1 MPRAKKKVGKRM
13 NEPEQLPKAFRAEL
27 LNLLAEQVL
36 RYNGGES
43 SSVRVE
49 TAERIFESIL
59 YCIRADLE
67 SRRAGPD
74 SEAEFSLGANFPPK
88 AEPTPGTVPPPKAE
102 LTPEGGPS
110 PRELY
115 RRGLALVKEE
125 VSRAKALYRQVLK
138 TRVRTGL
145 LAYNVTLDGA
155 LPGFFKTY
163 DPDYAAQENGALTGS
178 PDYPLLC
185 SVGGGGGIVYMKAYL
200 EELLRENKFCA
211 RYSANHIRALLFV
224 HGQKH
229 GLDYREV
236 IVNIPELILAH
247 ENAPKPYR
255 IS

>member
-1 MPRAKKKVGKRM
+1 M
-13 NEPEQLPKAFRAEL
+13 NKAEQVPEAFRTEL

-36 RYNGGES
+36 RHNGGES

-49 TAERIFESIL
+49 TAEQIFESML
-59 YCIRADLE
+59 YCIRAYLE
-67 SRRAGPD
+67 FQKRGPEP
-74 SEAEFSLGANFPPK
+74 EAEFPLG
-88 AEPTPGTVPPPKAE
+88 AE
-102 LTPEGGPS
+102 LTLEGGLS
-110 PRELY
+110 PKELY
-115 RRGLALVKEE
+115 RRGLEFVKKETLC
-125 VSRAKALYRQVLK
+125 AKAIYRGVLK
-138 TRVRTGL
+138 TRVKTDL

-163 DPDYAAQENGALTGS
+163 DPDYAAHENGALTGS

-185 SVGGGGGIVYMKAYL
+185 NVDGGGGILYMKAYL
-200 EELLRENKFCA
+200 EELLRENRFCA

-224 HGQKH
+224 HGRKH

-255 IS
+255 IL

>member
-1 MPRAKKKVGKRM
+1 M
-13 NEPEQLPKAFRAEL
+13 NEAEQIPETFRTEL

-49 TAERIFESIL
+49 TAEQIFESML
-59 YCIRADLE
+59 YCIRAYLE

-74 SEAEFSLGANFPPK
+74 SVAEFPLGANHPPK

-102 LTPEGGPS
+102 LTPGAVP
-110 PRELY
+110 PPKELY
-115 RRGLALVKEE
+115 RRGLEFVKKETLC
-125 VSRAKALYRQVLK
+125 AKTIYREVLK
-138 TRVRTGL
+138 TRVKTDL

-185 SVGGGGGIVYMKAYL
+185 SVGGGGGIVYMKRYL
-200 EELLRENKFCA
+200 EELLLENRFCA

-224 HGQKH
+224 HGRKH

-247 ENAPKPYR
+247 ENAPKPYQ